1 MSQIRE
7 QLEERR
13 KDLKAQLARLKP
25 LQDELKEVETL
36 LGFYE
41 RNDKKKQKQQKP
53 TCTGCYYVP
62 ADSREGPPTGGCDE
76 CRQGPHY
83 R

>member
-1 MSQIRE
+1 MSAIKVSLQARKKE
-7 QLEERR
+7 LEELLRG
-13 KDLKAQLARLKP
+13 LKP
-25 LQDELKEVETL
+25 LQDELKEVERL
-36 LGFYE
+36 LKTYE
-41 RNDKKKQKQQKP
+41 PKKEKK

-62 ADSREGPPTGGCDE
+62 RDSRDGEPSGGCDE